1 MSIWNEGTK
10 NSPAIGDQKNLPG
23 KEVHQHH
30 ENDFDDIHS
39 IKSDY
44 DEEAGSKTT
53 EETSSRLGTFSKNYI
68 KKFGQFL
75 VTNPKKT
82 YNKPFKSFSVEI
94 PIETCEIHEN
104 FKTIDVCEKK
114 SSINDE
120 TISNKSVKKLCNE
133 NECIQIDKNQSVEV
147 KNINESENVNK
158 SETQNG
164 LTGDLNTFL
173 LPRVILKPG

>member
-10 NSPAIGDQKNLPG
+10 NSPSIGDQKNLPG
-23 KEVHQHH
+23 KESQRSYV
-30 ENDFDDIHS
+30 NDFDDIHS

-44 DEEAGSKTT
+44 DEESGNKTT
-53 EETSSRLGTFSKNYI
+53 EDTSSRLGTFSKNYI

-114 SSINDE
+114 SSIIDE
-120 TISNKSVKKLCNE
+120 TISNSSVKKLCIE
-133 NECIQIDKNQSVEV
+133 NECKKIDTNCVEV

-158 SETQNG
+158 GEKPNG
-164 LTGDLNTFL
+164 LAGDLNTFL
-173 LPRVILKPG
+173 LPRVILKAG